1 MVLTRETALLRQ
13 QATLAN
19 FGEFAL
25 RADDLDKVLH
35 EACRLLGDALHTDL
49 AKVMEL
55 QEDGITLLVRAG
67 VGWPPGV
74 VGTATARAERG
85 SSEGYA
91 LQTGNPAASSNI
103 DTEDRFTYADF
114 VRQAGVK
121 ALVNVVIIGAEDK
134 PAYGILQVDSRH
146 PREFTE
152 ADIDFL
158 RTYANLLAAAVNRLR
173 AQEEQLRA
181 HKALARAGEELERR
195 VAERTAELE
204 QALGTLRRESRER
217 EQAEERLRQGENL
230 KAIGQLTGGIAHDFN
245 NMLQAITGC
254 LSTIRSRVQQGRTAE
269 VVGHVERAEGAAKR
283 AADLTHRLLAFGRRQ
298 TLVPKPVSMDRI
310 AKDMEDM
317 IRRTVGPA
325 VQVELKLADGKW
337 LVMCDPGQL
346 ESALLNLCVNAR
358 DAMPQGGWLTVSTAE
373 LVLADG
379 EVSDFED
386 AKPGRYAAIAVS
398 DTGTGM
404 SREVAAHAF
413 EPFFTTKLPG
423 QGTGL
428 GLSQIYGFVRQSGG
442 IVQVETAPGMGT
454 TVRLCLPFCS
464 DSGAGDA
471 VPVQDRGK
479 TLLLIDDEA
488 MVREVLAEHLRDRG
502 YRVLEAD
509 SGPAALRVIQTG
521 ARIDVLI
528 SDVGL
533 PGGMDG
539 RQVAEVAL
547 KRQPDLPVI
556 LITGYAF
563 GEPIRG
569 MEVIRKPFLPEVL
582 ADAVRTKLDD

>member
-1 MVLTRETALLRQ
+1 MASTRETALLLQ

-74 VGTATARAERG
+74 VGKATAMAEKG

-103 DTEDRFTYADF
+103 DTENRFTYADF
-114 VRQAGVK
+114 VKQAGVK
-121 ALVNVVIIGAEDK
+121 ALVNVAIIGAEDK
-134 PAYGILQVDSRH
+134 PPYGILQVDSRH
-146 PREFTE
+146 PRDFTE
-152 ADIDFL
+152 ADVDFL
-158 RTYANLLAAAVNRLR
+158 RTYANLLAAAVGRLQ
-173 AQEEQLRA
+173 ATEEQLRA
-181 HKALARAGEELERR
+181 HEALARAGEELERR
-195 VAERTAELE
+195 VVERTAELE
-204 QALGTLRRESRER
+204 RALGTLRRESRER
-217 EQAEERLRQGENL
+217 EQAEDRLRQSENL

-269 VVGHVERAEGAAKR
+269 VVGYVERAEKAAKR
-283 AADLTHRLLAFGRRQ
+283 AADLTHRLLSFGRRQ
-298 TLVPKPVSMDRI
+298 TLVPKPVSVDRI

-337 LVMCDPGQL
+337 LVMCDPSQL

-358 DAMPQGGWLTVSTAE
+358 DAMPHGGWLTISTAE
-373 LVLADG
+373 LVLDDA

-386 AKPGRYAAIAVS
+386 AKPGCYAAIAVS
-398 DTGTGM
+398 DTGMGMTG
-404 SREVAAHAF
+404 EVAAHAF
-413 EPFFTTKLPG
+413 EPFFTTKQPG

-442 IVQVETAPGMGT
+442 IVQVETAPEKGT
-454 TVRLCLPFCS
+454 TIRLCLPFYAE
-464 DSGAGDA
+464 GGVEV

-479 TLLLIDDEA
+479 TLLLVDDEEN
-488 MVREVLAEHLRDRG
+488 VREIIAEHLRDLG

-509 SGPAALRVIQTG
+509 SAPAALRIIQTG
-521 ARIDVLI
+521 ARIHLLI

-533 PGGMDG
+533 PGDMDG
-539 RQVAEVAL
+539 RQVAETVL
-547 KRQPDLPVI
+547 KHHQDLPVI

-563 GEPIRG
+563 GEPISG
-569 MEVIRKPFLPEVL
+569 IDVMRKPFLPEAL
-582 ADAVRTKLDD
+582 ADAVRTKLGD

>member
-1 MVLTRETALLRQ
+1 
-13 QATLAN
+13 
-19 FGEFAL
+19 
-25 RADDLDKVLH
+25 
-35 EACRLLGDALHTDL
+35 
-49 AKVMEL
+49 
-55 QEDGITLLVRAG
+55 
-67 VGWPPGV
+67 
-74 VGTATARAERG
+74 
-85 SSEGYA
+85 
-91 LQTGNPAASSNI
+91 
-103 DTEDRFTYADF
+103 
-114 VRQAGVK
+114 
-121 ALVNVVIIGAEDK
+121 VN
-134 PAYGILQVDSRH
+134 
-146 PREFTE
+146 
-152 ADIDFL
+152 
-158 RTYANLLAAAVNRLR
+158 
-173 AQEEQLRA
+173 
-181 HKALARAGEELERR
+181 
-195 VAERTAELE
+195 
-204 QALGTLRRESRER
+204 
-217 EQAEERLRQGENL
+217 
-230 KAIGQLTGGIAHDFN
+230 
-245 NMLQAITGC
+245 
-254 LSTIRSRVQQGRTAE
+254 
-269 VVGHVERAEGAAKR
+269 
-283 AADLTHRLLAFGRRQ
+283 
-298 TLVPKPVSMDRI
+298 RI

-337 LVMCDPGQL
+337 SVMCDPSQL

-358 DAMPQGGWLTVSTAE
+358 DAMPQGGWLTVRTAE

-404 SREVAAHAF
+404 TREVVAHAF
-413 EPFFTTKLPG
+413 EPFFTTKPPG

-442 IVQVETAPGMGT
+442 IVQVETAPGKGT
-454 TVRLCLPFCS
+454 TVRLCLPFYS
-464 DSGAGDA
+464 DSGADDG

-488 MVREVLAEHLRDRG
+488 IVREVLAEHLRDCG

-569 MEVIRKPFLPEVL
+569 MEVIRKPFLPEIL
-582 ADAVRTKLDD
+582 ADAVRIKLGD

>member
-1 MVLTRETALLRQ
+1 MATTHETALLRQ

-25 RADDLDKVLH
+25 RADNLDEVLH
-35 EACRLLGDALHTDL
+35 EACRLLGDALHTEL

-55 QEDGITLLVRAG
+55 QEDGVTLLVRAG

-74 VGTATARAERG
+74 VGKATARAEKG

-103 DTEDRFTYADF
+103 DTEHRFTYADF
-114 VRQAGVK
+114 VKQAGVK
-121 ALVNVVIIGAEDK
+121 ALVNVVILGAEDQ
-134 PAYGILQVDSRH
+134 PPYGILQVDSRH

-152 ADIDFL
+152 GDINFL
-158 RTYANLLAAAVNRLR
+158 RTYANLLAAAVDRLR
-173 AQEEQLRA
+173 MTEDQLRA
-181 HKALARAGEELERR
+181 HEALARAGEKLEKR

-204 QALGTLRRESRER
+204 QALGILRRESWER
-217 EQAEERLRQGENL
+217 EQAEERLRQSENL
-230 KAIGQLTGGIAHDFN
+230 KAVGQLTGGIAHDFN

-254 LSTIRSRVQQGRTAE
+254 LSTIRRRVQQGRAAE
-269 VVGHVERAEGAAKR
+269 VVDYVERGETAAKR

-298 TLVPKPVSMDRI
+298 TLVPKPVIMDRI
-310 AKDMEDM
+310 ATDMEDM

-358 DAMPQGGWLTVSTAE
+358 DAMPQGGWLTISTAE
-373 LVLADG
+373 LDLDG
-379 EVSDFED
+379 AAVSDFED

-404 SREVAAHAF
+404 TREVAAHAF
-413 EPFFTTKLPG
+413 EPFFTTKQPG

-442 IVQVETAPGMGT
+442 IVQVETAPGKGT
-454 TVRLCLPFCS
+454 TIRLCLPFF
-464 DSGAGDA
+464 
-471 VPVQDRGK
+471 
-479 TLLLIDDEA
+479 
-488 MVREVLAEHLRDRG
+488 
-502 YRVLEAD
+502 
-509 SGPAALRVIQTG
+509 AA
-521 ARIDVLI
+521 
-528 SDVGL
+528 
-533 PGGMDG
+533 
-539 RQVAEVAL
+539 
-547 KRQPDLPVI
+547 
-556 LITGYAF
+556 
-563 GEPIRG
+563 
-569 MEVIRKPFLPEVL
+569 
-582 ADAVRTKLDD
+582 

>member
-1 MVLTRETALLRQ
+1 MVTIRETALLRQ

-25 RADDLDKVLH
+25 RANDLDKVLY

-74 VGTATARAERG
+74 VGKATARAERG

-121 ALVNVVIIGAEDK
+121 ALVNVLIIGAEDK

-173 AQEEQLRA
+173 VAEEQLRA

-195 VAERTAELE
+195 VAERTAELD
-204 QALGTLRRESRER
+204 QALTTLRRESRDR
-217 EQAEERLRQGENL
+217 EQAEDRLRQGENL

-269 VVGHVERAEGAAKR
+269 VVAHVERAEGAAKR

-337 LVMCDPGQL
+337 SVMCDPSQL

-404 SREVAAHAF
+404 TREVVAHAF
-413 EPFFTTKLPG
+413 EPFFTTKPPG

-442 IVQVETAPGMGT
+442 IVQVETAPGKGT
-454 TVRLCLPFCS
+454 TVRLCLPFYS
-464 DSGAGDA
+464 DSGADDG

-488 MVREVLAEHLRDRG
+488 IVREVLAEHLRDCG

-569 MEVIRKPFLPEVL
+569 MEVIRKPFLPEIL
-582 ADAVRTKLDD
+582 ADAVRIKLGD

>member
-1 MVLTRETALLRQ
+1 MTLLSETNGVGNAFIDHTFHEREIDRSSMVSTRETSLLRQ

-25 RADDLDKVLH
+25 RANDLDKVLH

-74 VGTATARAERG
+74 VGRATARAERG

-121 ALVNVVIIGAEDK
+121 ALVNVLIIGAEGK

-173 AQEEQLRA
+173 VAEEQLRA

-204 QALGTLRRESRER
+204 QALSTLRRESRER
-217 EQAEERLRQGENL
+217 EHAEERLRQGENL

-254 LSTIRSRVQQGRTAE
+254 LSTIRTRVQQGRTAE
-269 VVGHVERAEGAAKR
+269 VVGHVDRGEEAAKR

-298 TLVPKPVSMDRI
+298 TLVPKPVRMDRI

-325 VQVELKLADGKW
+325 VQVEFKLADGKW
-337 LVMCDPGQL
+337 SVMCDPSQL

-358 DAMPQGGWLTVSTAE
+358 DAMPQGGWLTVSTSE

-379 EVSDFED
+379 DVSDFED

-404 SREVAAHAF
+404 TSRGGGACLRTVLHHEAARAGHRAGI
-413 EPFFTTKLPG
+413 EPDLRFRA
-423 QGTGL
+423 
-428 GLSQIYGFVRQSGG
+428 SVR
-442 IVQVETAPGMGT
+442 
-454 TVRLCLPFCS
+454 
-464 DSGAGDA
+464 
-471 VPVQDRGK
+471 
-479 TLLLIDDEA
+479 
-488 MVREVLAEHLRDRG
+488 RDR
-502 YRVLEAD
+502 
-509 SGPAALRVIQTG
+509 S
-521 ARIDVLI
+521 
-528 SDVGL
+528 S
-533 PGGMDG
+533 
-539 RQVAEVAL
+539 
-547 KRQPDLPVI
+547 
-556 LITGYAF
+556 
-563 GEPIRG
+563 
-569 MEVIRKPFLPEVL
+569 
-582 ADAVRTKLDD
+582 